1 MPKRVILS
9 WNAMSSAYGRVDV
22 QNWWSDETRWLFES
36 KEDTE
41 LVSWNCL
48 VSGYIRNSCLADARI
63 LFNRMV
69 VRDEVSWNSMVSGY
83 IQNGMLD
90 EVRVFDDMPEK
101 NAVSWNSL
109 IVGYMQAQRMDMAKE
124 LFDMMPCRNIGSW
137 NTVITGSIE
146 EAYDAFQGI
155 ADKDLVSWN
164 AMVTDVPV
172 EPDVATWGTLLGAC
186 RVHGNTELGEKAEEV
201 IFEMQP
207 ENAGCRPIRLMKNLR
222 VCSDCHKAIKYI
234 SRTANRL
241 II

>member
-63 LFNRMV
+63 LFNRM
-69 VRDEVSWNSMVSGY
+69 EVPNIDVFAWTAMVSGY

-90 EVRVFDDMPEK
+90 EVRRVFDDMPEK

-164 AMVTDVPV
+164 AMVT
-172 EPDVATWGTLLGAC
+172 GFM
-186 RVHGNTELGEKAEEV
+186 TELGEKAEEV